1 LGGLYASIVGFLL
14 MLIPF
19 SIMMAL
25 FGLRLGWE
33 SLLFVPLVFLFS
45 CFTFGVSL
53 ILTAFNVY
61 FRDVQIAWSSFLP
74 AVFYATPIA
83 YTPDIIPEKFR
94 IVTELNPIH
103 HFISV
108 LRDLVYYNQIP
119 HATYFLIVSGIAAF
133 SLWFGLFI
141 FNKLKGGFISQF

>member
-1 LGGLYASIVGFLL
+1 

-33 SLLFVPLVFLFS
+33 ILLFVPLVFLFS

-119 HATYFLIVSGIAAF
+119 HATDFLIVSGIAAF
-133 SLWFGLFI
+133 FLWFGLFI